1 MSELLVLVERSCST
15 FEHLIKKEAKVGS
28 GEKKSKNLRLP
39 LKKMSVASDN
49 IKILCHEF
57 EKVDVG
63 NVVVLC
69 KRIFST

>member
-39 LKKMSVASDN
+39 LKKMSVAGN
-49 IKILCHEF
+49 LKIWCRNF

-63 NVVVLC
+63 NVVAWC